1 MARKNPSV
9 RTKSGKIVRALM
21 TLTGKGTSLFNDK
34 IQGGR
39 SLKVWG
45 WKHDH
50 YEVAMEAMIKQGISC
65 KLVTTPGGNGAW
77 RNGKSLRI
85 HTVEAAERG

>member
-34 IQGGR
+34 IRGGR
-39 SLKVWG
+39 SIKVWG
-45 WKHDH
+45 WKQEH
-50 YEVAMEAMIKQGISC
+50 YEVAIQAMKKQGIEAQ
-65 KLVTTPGGNGAW
+65 LVTTPLVNKKWNVGGD
-77 RNGKSLRI
+77 LRI